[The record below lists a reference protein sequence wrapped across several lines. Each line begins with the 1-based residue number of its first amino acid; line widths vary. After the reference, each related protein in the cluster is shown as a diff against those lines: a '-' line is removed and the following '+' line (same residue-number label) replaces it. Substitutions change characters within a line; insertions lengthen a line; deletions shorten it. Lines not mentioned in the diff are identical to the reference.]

1 MVMGEL
7 WNKYKNYVKEKSGLS
22 RKDEGMVSIKNVV
35 LAIVFGVIGF
45 VVFMSVLP
53 TMLTSINTVVSNS
66 TDTHVLGSAGVS
78 ILDIVPLILVIVLVV
93 IVFELFLSKEE

>member
-1 MVMGEL
+1 MKQLNVQIEDEL
-7 WNKYKNYVKEKSGLS
+7 MIKLKEKGA
-22 RKDEGMVSIKNVV
+22 MTVSIKNIV

-53 TMLTSINTVVSNS
+53 TMLSSINTVSGNA

-78 ILDIVPLILVIVLVV
+78 ILDIVPLILVIVLIVL
-93 IVFELFLSKEE
+93 VFELFLGKED

>member
-1 MVMGEL
+1 MGNL
-7 WNKYKNYVKEKSGLS
+7 WNKYKNYVMEKSGLS
-22 RKDEGMVSIKNVV
+22 RKEEGMLSIKNVV

-53 TMLTSINTVVSNS
+53 TMLSSINVVSSNA
-66 TDTHVLGSAGVS
+66 TDTRVLGSAGVS
-78 ILDIVPLILVIVLVV
+78 ILDIVPLILIIVLIV

>member
-1 MVMGEL
+1 MGEL

-22 RKDEGMVSIKNVV
+22 KREEGTVSIKNIV

-53 TMLTSINTVVSNS
+53 TMLTSINTVSGNA
-66 TDTHVLGSAGVS
+66 TDTHVLGPAGVS
-78 ILDIVPLILVIVLVV
+78 ILDIVPLILVIVLIV
-93 IVFELFLSKEE
+93 IVFELFLSREE